1 MPQNSSLARYLPLFE
16 ARRVLVVGDLY
27 LDEYIIGRPSRI
39 SREAP
44 IPVLEFQAERKL
56 PGGATAPA
64 CNICALGG
72 QSYMLGVIGNDKA
85 GQELQILLAAKGVD
99 VNGLVVDYDRPTTTK
114 TRIVAEAEHIFPQ
127 QVARVDRLDRTPI
140 GGLVEQKA
148 IDFLRRVAPHA
159 DAILFSDYKA
169 GVVSSRLI
177 EVGLEVATAAKIPV
191 TVDSQG
197 GLDKFKGCTLVK
209 CNDSEA
215 SDYLRR
221 DLQSNADFE
230 EALRYLKSELQAA
243 QVVITRGGDGISC
256 LDSRDQIH
264 HMPAFNRSE
273 VFDVTGA
280 GDTVISLLTLG
291 LVAGASLQEAAQ
303 LANAAAGVVIRKQGN
318 VTIQMD
324 ELYQELEKLAL

>member
-1 MPQNSSLARYLPLFE
+1 MTSLAAILPRFR
-16 ARRVLVVGDLY
+16 AKKVLVVGDLY

-44 IPVLEFQAERKL
+44 IAVLEFREQRNV

-72 QSYMLGVIGNDKA
+72 DAYMLGLVGDDER
-85 GQELQILLAAKGVD
+85 GRELTEMLAARSVD
-99 VNGLVVDYDRPTTTK
+99 TAGLIVDPRRPTTTK

-127 QVARVDRLDRTPI
+127 QVARIDRLDRTPI
-140 GGLVEQKA
+140 SGEVEQKA
-148 IDFLRRVAPHA
+148 VAYLQMVAPQV

-169 GVVSSRLI
+169 GVVNPTLI
-177 EVGLEVATAAKIPV
+177 EAGLGAARSAGKLV

-197 GLDKFKGCTLVK
+197 GLDKFRGCTLVK
-209 CNDSEA
+209 CNDQEA
-215 SDYLRR
+215 RDYLHR
-221 DLQSNADFE
+221 DLRSDTDFE
-230 EALRYLKSELQAA
+230 EALRDLQSDL
-243 QVVITRGGDGISC
+243 QTSMVVLTRGGEGMSI
-256 LDSRDQIH
+256 LDAEARIYH
-264 HMPAFNRSE
+264 LAAFNRSE

-291 LVAGASLQEAAQ
+291 LVAGASLFEAAQ

-318 VTIQMD
+318 VTIQAD
-324 ELYQELEKLAL
+324 ELLKELEKQNL

>member
-1 MPQNSSLARYLPLFE
+1 MSKNSLVRYLPLFE
-16 ARRVLVVGDLY
+16 ARKVLVVGDLY

-44 IPVLEFQAERKL
+44 IPVLEFQDERKL

-72 QSYMLGVIGNDKA
+72 QAYMLGVVGEDKA
-85 GQELQILLAAKGVD
+85 GQDLQILLAAKGVD
-99 VNGLVVDYDRPTTTK
+99 VGGLVLDTERPTTTK
-114 TRIVAEAEHIFPQ
+114 TRIVAEAAHIFPQ
-127 QVARVDRLDRTPI
+127 QVARVDRLDRSPI
-140 GGLVEQKA
+140 EGLVEQKA
-148 IDFLRRVAPHA
+148 VDFLRRVAPHV

-169 GVVSSRLI
+169 GVVSTRLI
-177 EVGLEVATAAKIPV
+177 EVGLEAARAARIPV

-221 DLQSNADFE
+221 DLQTNADFE
-230 EALRYLKSELQAA
+230 EALRYLKAELNVEM
-243 QVVITRGGDGISC
+243 VVITRGGEGISC
-256 LDSRDQIH
+256 LDADNQIQ

-291 LVAGASLQEAAQ
+291 IIAGASLLEAAQ
-303 LANAAAGVVIRKQGN
+303 LANAAAGVVIRRQGN
-318 VTIQMD
+318 VTIQMN
-324 ELYQELEKLAL
+324 ELYEELEKLDL

>member
-1 MPQNSSLARYLPLFE
+1 MSLTAYLPLFE
-16 ARRVLVVGDLY
+16 SKKVLVVGDLY
-27 LDEYIIGRPSRI
+27 LDEYIVGRPSRI

-44 IPVLEFQAERKL
+44 VAVLEFREQRNV

-72 QSYMLGVIGNDKA
+72 QAYMLGVVGDDQA
-85 GQELQILLAAKGVD
+85 GRELYELLEARKVD
-99 VNGLVVDYDRPTTTK
+99 VAGLVIDPSRPTTTK

-140 GGLVEQKA
+140 AGEVEQKA
-148 IDFLRRVAPHA
+148 IDYINLVAPYV

-169 GVVSSRLI
+169 GVVNARLI
-177 EVGLEVATAAKIPV
+177 EAGLKAARQSDKLV

-209 CNDSEA
+209 CNDAEA
-215 SDYLRR
+215 ENYLRR
-221 DLQSNADFE
+221 ELHTNADFE
-230 EALRYLKSELQAA
+230 QALRDLQTELGAKM
-243 QVVITRGGDGISC
+243 VVLTRGGDGMSG
-256 LDSRDQIH
+256 LDSDGNLYH
-264 HMPAFNRSE
+264 LPAFNRSE

-291 LVAGASLQEAAQ
+291 LVAGASLLEATQ

-318 VTIQMD
+318 VTIQLN
-324 ELYQELEKLAL
+324 ELQKELEKLGL

>member
-1 MPQNSSLARYLPLFE
+1 MSLTAYLPLFQ
-16 ARRVLVVGDLY
+16 AKKVLVIGDLY
-27 LDEYIIGRPSRI
+27 LDEYIVGRPSRI

-44 IPVLEFQAERKL
+44 IAVLEFLEQRSV

-72 QSYMLGVIGNDKA
+72 EAYMLGVIGEDHA
-85 GQELQILLAAKGVD
+85 GRELQELLAQRQVD
-99 VNGLVVDYDRPTTTK
+99 VAGLVVDPQRPTTTK

-127 QVARVDRLDRTPI
+127 QVARIDRLDRTPI
-140 GGLVEQKA
+140 GGEVEQNA
-148 IDFLRRVAPHA
+148 IDYLRRVAPYV

-169 GVVSSRLI
+169 GVVNDHLI
-177 EVGLEVATAAKIPV
+177 EAGLAAAKASDKLV

-209 CNDSEA
+209 CNDAEA
-215 SDYLRR
+215 ENYLRR
-221 DLQSNADFE
+221 DLRTNADFE
-230 EALRYLKSELQAA
+230 AALRDLQSELGAKM
-243 QVVITRGGDGISC
+243 VVLTRGGDGISG
-256 LDSRDQIH
+256 LDETGSIFH
-264 HMPAFNRSE
+264 LPAFNRSE

-291 LVAGASLQEAAQ
+291 LVVGASLLEASQ

-318 VTIQMD
+318 VTIQLD
-324 ELYQELEKLAL
+324 ELQKELEKLGL

>member
-1 MPQNSSLARYLPLFE
+1 MPLASYLPLFSSKK
-16 ARRVLVVGDLY
+16 VLVIGDLY
-27 LDEYIIGRPSRI
+27 LDEYIVGRPSRI

-44 IPVLEFQAERKL
+44 IAVLEFCEQRSV

-64 CNICALGG
+64 CNIASLGG
-72 QSYMLGVIGNDKA
+72 QAYMLGVIGDDHA
-85 GQELQILLAAKGVD
+85 GRELQELLAARSVD
-99 VNGLVVDYDRPTTTK
+99 TAGLVVDSKRPTTTK

-140 GGLVEQKA
+140 DGDVEKNA
-148 IDFLRRVAPHA
+148 IDYIHLVAPNV

-169 GVVSSRLI
+169 GVVNPRLI
-177 EVGLEVATAAKIPV
+177 EAGLQAAWLSHKLV

-209 CNDSEA
+209 CNDHEA

-221 DLQSNADFE
+221 ELSSDADFE
-230 EALRYLKSELQAA
+230 KALLDLREELGARM
-243 QVVITRGGDGISC
+243 VVITRGGEGMSILDDDGE
-256 LDSRDQIH
+256 LYHLQ
-264 HMPAFNRSE
+264 AFNRSE

-291 LVAGASLQEAAQ
+291 LVAGASLLESAE

-318 VTIQMD
+318 VSIQLD
-324 ELYQELEKLAL
+324 ELTKELEKLGL

>member
-1 MPQNSSLARYLPLFE
+1 M
-16 ARRVLVVGDLY
+16 LVVGDLY

-44 IPVLEFQAERKL
+44 IPILEFCEQRNV

-72 QSYMLGVIGNDKA
+72 HAYMLGVIGADKA
-85 GQELQILLAAKGVD
+85 GQELQEMLAGRGVA
-99 VNGLVVDYDRPTTTK
+99 VAGLVVDPARPTTTK

-127 QVARVDRLDRTPI
+127 QVARIDRLDRTPI
-140 GGLVEQKA
+140 GGPVEQRA
-148 IDFLRRVAPHA
+148 IEYLQRVAPQV

-169 GVVSSRLI
+169 GVVNPRLI
-177 EVGLEVATAAKIPV
+177 EAGLAAARSAGKLV

-221 DLQSNADFE
+221 PLRTDSDFEQALRDLQA
-230 EALRYLKSELQAA
+230 ELGAKM
-243 QVVITRGGDGISC
+243 VVLTRGGEGMSS
-256 LDSRDQIH
+256 LDENGVIYH
-264 HMPAFNRSE
+264 LPAFNRSE

-291 LVAGASLQEAAQ
+291 LVAGASLLEACQ
-303 LANAAAGVVIRKQGN
+303 MANAAASVVIRKQGN
-318 VTIQMD
+318 VNIGLA
-324 ELYQELEKLAL
+324 ELHRELEKLNL